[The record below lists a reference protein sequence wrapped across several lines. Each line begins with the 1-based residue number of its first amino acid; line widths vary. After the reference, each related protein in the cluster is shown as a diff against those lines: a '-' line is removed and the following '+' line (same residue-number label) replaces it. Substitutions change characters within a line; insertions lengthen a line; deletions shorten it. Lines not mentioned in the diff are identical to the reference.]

1 MRRIFAA
8 AKLSRDFLGV
18 VADAAKRPGVRCLSN
33 SPRPELDFDY
43 LLDDANLDEI
53 RKNIAFQGAVC
64 AVREIDFCSLAIT
77 RLNLYA
83 YEQWLSERKG
93 VGDIDAVRRKWS
105 ELQLLMNTPKKPQI
119 TESQLKKMWDELYF
133 EASRIPNISHP
144 EVPRGSI
151 ENAKVMATWGEKREG
166 PCVTA
171 EKLIQSWRTLYFPSD
186 ASGERSYAFVGAIAN
201 LERALLEYVFDRV
214 SALDFKP
221 VSVSD
226 ILSKEI
232 TEACGVIQR
241 EEKDIQYSLRDD
253 EDVALSGTAE
263 MGISALLKNR
273 IFQEEQLPYRL
284 VAMSRCYRPEVSNS
298 ASEAKLYRVHEFTKV
313 EMYVVCSPE
322 QSQQELDYLVDVQKG
337 TFESL
342 GLHCR
347 QMDMPS
353 EELGAPAARKVD
365 IEAWMPGRQLFGE
378 ISSASNCTDYQARRL
393 GIRYINKAGE
403 KKFVHTCNGTAV
415 ASTRTLIAILETF
428 QTERKSLEMLPEV
441 LRNRLKTVRPPPL
454 KFQTAK
460 PLA

>member
-1 MRRIFAA
+1 MRRIFTA

-18 VADAAKRPGVRCLSN
+18 IKDTAKCAGVRCLS
-33 SPRPELDFDY
+33 SSHRPELDFDY
-43 LLDDANLDEI
+43 LLNDANLDEI
-53 RKNIAFQGAVC
+53 RKNIA
-64 AVREIDFCSLAIT
+64 
-77 RLNLYA
+77 
-83 YEQWLSERKG
+83 ERKG

-105 ELQLLMNTPKKPQI
+105 ELELLMSAPKKPLI
-119 TESQLKKMWDELYF
+119 TETQLKKMWDELYF
-133 EASRIPNISHP
+133 EASRIPNMCHP
-144 EVPRGSI
+144 EAPRGSM

-186 ASGERSYAFVGAIAN
+186 ASGERSYAFVGAVAN

-221 VSVSD
+221 VSVPD

-241 EEKDIQYSLRDD
+241 EEKDIQYSLRNE

-313 EMYVVCSPE
+313 EMYVVCAPE

-415 ASTRTLIAILETF
+415 ASTRTLISILETF

-454 KFQTAK
+454 KFQLAK